1 MKRLTS
7 FKRIKP
13 CDRNRNYEE
22 IKKVTSD
29 KLYKKMKEYFT
40 KYTYVILNEFERA
53 SPDEILE
60 EFAIEELPNINI
72 KEVAVGLSGGDYNI
86 LYILKKSISLKEF
99 MKFYKMLHESH
110 YKK

>member
-7 FKRIKP
+7 FKRIK
-13 CDRNRNYEE
+13 
-22 IKKVTSD
+22 
-29 KLYKKMKEYFT
+29 L
-40 KYTYVILNEFERA
+40 
-53 SPDEILE
+53 PD
-60 EFAIEELPNINI
+60 INI

-99 MKFYKMLHESH
+99 MKFYKMLYESH